1 MNGCLERNDVR
12 LQPVANARR
21 CCDRCSL
28 QMLNKIA
35 LCSSEPVRKWL
46 DDKTREVSCM

>member
-1 MNGCLERNDVR
+1 MCGYR
-12 LQPVANARR
+12 LSPMLAHVDTCA
-21 CCDRCSL
+21 L

-46 DDKTREVSCM
+46 DDKTRDASCM

>member
-1 MNGCLERNDVR
+1 MCGCR
-12 LQPVANARR
+12 LSPIPAHVVTARS
-21 CCDRCSL
+21 SL

-46 DDKTREVSCM
+46 DDKTRDASCM